1 MKEKSKQE
9 FISIL
14 QDEEFFNEIKDA
26 LVSESGLANLHTKY
40 LELGDSLN
48 YAIEFVRFNQS
59 DRKALDQVDLDRLL
73 AVITDF
79 TKSKTERV
87 SRRLHIINNLLK
99 VAAIILVLFSIPIG
113 IYLYTKPDKLTRFA
127 QYDNPKT
134 NDAVIILSDG
144 SNHILGVNN
153 SVIEY
158 SQNGGE
164 VTVKGRKSTAERLD
178 NKAQNKEVFINQIV
192 VPFGHRH
199 TVRLSDGTLVYLNS
213 GSKLVFP
220 AEFRGTTREVYLNGE
235 GYFEVEKNPLKPF
248 IVRTE
253 NLDIRVLGTK
263 FNVSAYGDDQT
274 VSAVLV
280 EGSVHIFQKNSF
292 FHNAE
297 FLIQP
302 GEGCFYSKNRSN
314 SEVKKVDVDDYIL
327 WKDGLYQF
335 HNQSLRQ
342 IVERVKKYYNIS
354 VDIEN
359 EKLAGTIISGKLV
372 LTDESDDII
381 DYLAKTLEVKYQKRE
396 KSTYKLLE

>member
-1 MKEKSKQE
+1 MKKKSKQE

-14 QDEEFFNEIKDA
+14 QDEEFFNEIRDA
-26 LVSESGLANLHTKY
+26 LVSESRLVNLQSKYPELA
-40 LELGDSLN
+40 DSLN
-48 YAIEFVRFNQS
+48 YAIEFVKLNQS
-59 DRKALDQVDLDRLL
+59 DRKALDQVDYDRIL
-73 AVITDF
+73 AGITDF
-79 TKSKTERV
+79 AKDKTETA
-87 SRRLHIINNLLK
+87 SRKMQITRSLLRIAAVLII
-99 VAAIILVLFSIPIG
+99 LFSISFG
-113 IYLYTKPDKLTRFA
+113 LYQYAKPDKLTRIA
-127 QYDNPKT
+127 QIENPKT

-144 SNHILGVNN
+144 SNHILGANN

-164 VTVKGRKSTAERLD
+164 VMVKGKKSTAERLE
-178 NKAQNKEVFINQIV
+178 NKVPNNEISVNQIV

-199 TVRLSDGTLVYLNS
+199 TVRLSDGTVVYLNS

-220 AEFRGTTREVYLNGE
+220 AEFKGTTREVYLKGE
-235 GYFEVEKNPLKPF
+235 GYFEVEKNQSKPF

-253 NLDIRVLGTK
+253 HLDIKVLGTK
-263 FNVSAYGDDQT
+263 FNVSAYSDDQT

-280 EGSVHIFQKNSF
+280 EGSVHVFQKNSL

-297 FLIQP
+297 FQLQP
-302 GEGCFYSKNRSN
+302 GEGCFYSKRSPDT
-314 SEVKKVDVDDYIL
+314 EVKKVDVDDFIL

-335 HNQSLRQ
+335 HNQPLRQ
-342 IVERVKKYYNIS
+342 IVERVMRYYNIS

-381 DYLAKTLEVKYQKRE
+381 NYLAKTLEVKYLKKE
-396 KSTYKLLE
+396 KSKYMLME